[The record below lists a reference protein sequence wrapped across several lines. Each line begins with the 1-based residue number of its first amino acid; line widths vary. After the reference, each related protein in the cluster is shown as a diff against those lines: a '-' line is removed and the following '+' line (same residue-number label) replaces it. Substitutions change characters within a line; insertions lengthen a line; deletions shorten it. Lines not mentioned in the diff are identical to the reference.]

1 MTDWSERPTR
11 GEAELQADLEALGRS
26 VAQGAFSDALL
37 RLRNFAYPE
46 ADRRW
51 ALPRGL
57 ARALGD
63 PHDVLALMTWGF
75 GQADRDVIGL
85 MSELAAGLPWI
96 AYLPD
101 PRDALVNLARQAHE
115 RGVDPAAGGE
125 PVRVTLRWPEDPS
138 AQLALAFTLGRRV
151 DLAVE
156 TIPDPDPRSRCP
168 TTPPSDCRAS
178 GLVAPTV
185 GSRPG
190 GGAAARRSCGARVV
204 STRAF
209 YPISDAFADAHRTLR
224 GPGPTRKCSSHSP
237 RILPAPRAE

>member
-1 MTDWSERPTR
+1 MADWSERPTR

-63 PHDVLALMTWGF
+63 PHDVLALITWGF

-96 AYLPD
+96 AHIPD

-115 RGVDPAAGGE
+115 RGVDPAASGE
-125 PVRVTLRWPEDPS
+125 PVRVTMRWPEGPS

-156 TIPDPDPRSRCP
+156 TIPIPIPDPDPRQPRHPFAERQAWSLQP
-168 TTPPSDCRAS
+168 S
-178 GLVAPTV
+178 GLVPAVAP
-185 GSRPG
+185 PPD
-190 GGAAARRSCGARVV
+190 GAAEHGSSRRVPSIR
-204 STRAF
+204 SPMRSRMLT
-209 YPISDAFADAHRTLR
+209 
-224 GPGPTRKCSSHSP
+224 GPCAGSGPTRKCSSHSP